1 METKDKGEKT
11 AKVLIGDIEGNH
23 QKFSHYIELRH
34 EDYEV
39 VCGNYVRLT
48 DDGRKHF
55 SGTHRGWDVNYSNY
69 SIELCDKPK
78 EDNTAAKEIGRKL
91 KMLKVER
98 GLTSAAVCEKAGI
111 KAPTLTAIENGYYNV
126 GIRQITEVAA
136 ALGAHIEIVKD
147 EA

>member
-1 METKDKGEKT
+1 MQEDTKT

-23 QKFSHYIELRH
+23 QKFSHYIELKP
-34 EDYEV
+34 EDYV
-39 VCGNYVRLT
+39 VEYGNYVRLT
-48 DDGRKHF
+48 DEGRKRF
-55 SGTHRGWDVNYSNY
+55 SGTHRWWDVNYHNY

-78 EDNTAAKEIGRKL
+78 EDNNAAAKEIGKKL

-111 KAPTLTAIENGYYNV
+111 KAPTLTAIENGYYNF
-126 GIRQITEVAA
+126 GIRQTAQVAA

-147 EA
+147 EQA

>member
-1 METKDKGEKT
+1 MAKNNFVMNFNGPVGEHIDTVKEMTVNIGSDGTVTKDKG
-11 AKVLIGDIEGNH
+11 
-23 QKFSHYIELRH
+23 
-34 EDYEV
+34 
-39 VCGNYVRLT
+39 
-48 DDGRKHF
+48 
-55 SGTHRGWDVNYSNY
+55 
-69 SIELCDKPK
+69 
-78 EDNTAAKEIGRKL
+78 DNTAAKEIGRKL

-147 EA
+147 EP

>member
-1 METKDKGEKT
+1 MAKNNFEMHFNGPVGEHIDSVKEMTVNIGSDGTVTKDKG
-11 AKVLIGDIEGNH
+11 
-23 QKFSHYIELRH
+23 
-34 EDYEV
+34 
-39 VCGNYVRLT
+39 
-48 DDGRKHF
+48 
-55 SGTHRGWDVNYSNY
+55 
-69 SIELCDKPK
+69 
-78 EDNTAAKEIGRKL
+78 DNAAAKEIGRKL

-147 EA
+147 EP